1 MKTFFRVKC
10 RRNAF
15 LLNRLLS
22 VGVSVE
28 AVQSTEF
35 GLCFSVPR
43 RQAGRVTAL
52 LEEQGIAYERTG
64 FQGVKGLF
72 KAALA
77 RPFLLAALLLSVVG
91 VIFFE
96 QFVYGYTIKGNQLV
110 NTSSVRAV
118 LQDNHLDGF
127 TYKGSIDLK
136 KIKREIGAL
145 DGVSFASVR
154 LVGTRLQ
161 VEIKESLPARTPE
174 EVSYSP
180 ITSAYSAVVTKVIA
194 QSGTPRVKAGDSVR
208 SGDLLIQPVYAF
220 TEGESPAPAAGE
232 VWGIVTYQREVAL
245 ASVTVES
252 VLTGEYK
259 KVRQVTLFGKEV
271 GKTPSSLYQTY
282 DREERLLYRGFG
294 LQVKEIV
301 YRKRQAQT
309 LYHDFDEEA
318 PALTQKSVQTLLA
331 EVPFCA
337 RERGAVT
344 VTQKKVDNIL
354 FIVLYYTVEQRIDSL
369 PNAP

>member
-1 MKTFFRVKC
+1 M
-10 RRNAF
+10 
-15 LLNRLLS
+15 
-22 VGVSVE
+22 
-28 AVQSTEF
+28 
-35 GLCFSVPR
+35 
-43 RQAGRVTAL
+43 
-52 LEEQGIAYERTG
+52 
-64 FQGVKGLF
+64 
-72 KAALA
+72 
-77 RPFLLAALLLSVVG
+77 
-91 VIFFE
+91 
-96 QFVYGYTIKGNQLV
+96 
-110 NTSSVRAV
+110 
-118 LQDNHLDGF
+118 
-127 TYKGSIDLK
+127 
-136 KIKREIGAL
+136 
-145 DGVSFASVR
+145 
-154 LVGTRLQ
+154 
-161 VEIKESLPARTPE
+161 
-174 EVSYSP
+174 
-180 ITSAYSAVVTKVIA
+180 IA

-259 KVRQVTLFGKEV
+259 KVRQVTLFRKEV
-271 GKTPSSLYQTY
+271 GKTPSSPYQTY

-301 YRKRQAQT
+301 YRKREAQT

-331 EVPFCA
+331 GVPFIA